1 MATMTEHAL
10 PTPPHSPC
18 ALEPAHGAV
27 VLLDSLTTFY
37 QQERYW
43 IHHTRA
49 ALEVAI
55 AKGSD
60 ARAITYAAQSPPGSS
75 GASTSGLSPDSVS
88 SPSASSTSSMD
99 EPSATSALPAV
110 KTEPD
115 MLPDAMTLSE
125 QSAALQKRVTRWNR
139 RKNMMKLKLDGISAT
154 VSRRRRPHRAPV
166 SEPGARLLE
175 MFSELV
181 DARME
186 SCQRVSRL
194 VRETH
199 RPQPEYLSLAMC

>member
-10 PTPPHSPC
+10 PTPPHSPH
-18 ALEPAHGAV
+18 ALEPAHGAY

-60 ARAITYAAQSPPGSS
+60 ARAITYTAQSPPDSS
-75 GASTSGLSPDSVS
+75 GASTSGLSPDGAS
-88 SPSASSTSSMD
+88 SPAASTTSSMD
-99 EPSATSALPAV
+99 ETSATSALPAV
-110 KTEPD
+110 KMEPD
-115 MLPDAMTLSE
+115 MLPDAMSISE

-139 RKNMMKLKLDGISAT
+139 RKNMMKLKLDGIS
-154 VSRRRRPHRAPV
+154 SNSLRRRRPHRAPV

-199 RPQPEYLSLAMC
+199 RPQPEYLSLTMC

>member
-10 PTPPHSPC
+10 PTPPHSPR
-18 ALEPAHGAV
+18 ALEPVRGAV
-27 VLLDSLTTFY
+27 VLLDSLTAFY

-60 ARAITYAAQSPPGSS
+60 ARAITFPVSSPSESSS
-75 GASTSGLSPDSVS
+75 GASSPAASTTS
-88 SPSASSTSSMD
+88 TMD
-99 EPSATSALPAV
+99 EPCATVALPAI

-115 MLPDAMTLSE
+115 MLPDAMSAPDR
-125 QSAALQKRVTRWNR
+125 SAAAFAKRITRWNR
-139 RKNMMKLKLDGISAT
+139 RKNMMKLKLDGISST
-154 VSRRRRPHRAPV
+154 SLRRRRPHRAPV

-181 DARME
+181 DSRME

-199 RPQPEYLSLAMC
+199 RPQPEFLSLAMC